1 MIQGLSERLK
11 ELRRQRGF
19 SQKAVSDL
27 IHVVPSAIAAYET
40 GERTPSVE
48 KLIALAKLYHVSVDY
63 LLGLEKSEPGKF
75 IDVSHLTGEQ
85 ASILR
90 SLVATME

>member
-11 ELRRQRGF
+11 ELRRQRGY

-48 KLIALAKLYHVSVDY
+48 KLISLAKLYHVSVDY
-63 LLGLEKSEPGKF
+63 LLGLEKSEPSKF
-75 IDVSHLTGEQ
+75 IDVSHLTEQQ
-85 ASILR
+85 ASILQ